1 MKTLTTII
9 YEQEDFDKI
18 HREMSKERAI
28 EILKGLCLPRGWFPY
43 NKPEWGISCTS
54 HDLDNYEICLAIQM
68 AIDSLSREVKHECNF
83 AKQMG
88 FAGCDKCPI
97 DCDIRQAPQ
106 ER

>member
-43 NKPEWGISCTS
+43 NKPEWGISCTA

-68 AIDSLSREVKHECNF
+68 AIDSLSQEEGNEV
-83 AKQMG
+83 
-88 FAGCDKCPI
+88 
-97 DCDIRQAPQ
+97 
-106 ER
+106 

>member
-18 HREMSKERAI
+18 YREMSKERAI

-43 NKPEWGISCTS
+43 NKPEWGISCTA
-54 HDLDNYEICLAIQM
+54 HDLDNYEICLTIQM

-88 FAGCDKCPI
+88 FSGCDKCPI

>member
-18 HREMSKERAI
+18 YREMSKERAI

-43 NKPEWGISCTS
+43 NKPEWGISCTA
-54 HDLDNYEICLAIQM
+54 HDLDNYEICLAIDM

-88 FAGCDKCPI
+88 FSGCDKCPI

>member
-18 HREMSKERAI
+18 YREMSKERAI

-43 NKPEWGISCTS
+43 NKPEWGISCTA

-83 AKQMG
+83 AKQMS
-88 FAGCDKCPI
+88 FSGCDKCPI

>member
-18 HREMSKERAI
+18 YREMSKERAI
-28 EILKGLCLPRGWFPY
+28 EILKGLRLPRGWFPY
-43 NKPEWGISCTS
+43 NKPEWGISCTA
-54 HDLDNYEICLAIQM
+54 HDLDNYEICLAIDM

-88 FAGCDKCPI
+88 FSGCDKYPI
-97 DCDIRQAPQ
+97 NCDIRQAPQ

>member
-18 HREMSKERAI
+18 YREMSKERAT
-28 EILKGLCLPRGWFPY
+28 EILKGLCLPRGCFPY
-43 NKPEWGISCTS
+43 NKPEWDISCTA
-54 HDLDNYEICLAIQM
+54 HDLVNYEICLAIQM

-88 FAGCDKCPI
+88 FSGCDKCPI

>member
-43 NKPEWGISCTS
+43 NKPEWGISCTA
-54 HDLDNYEICLAIQM
+54 HDLDNYEICLAIDM

-83 AKQMG
+83 AKQMC
-88 FAGCDKCPI
+88 FSGCDKCPI

>member
-43 NKPEWGISCTS
+43 NKPEWGISCTA

-88 FAGCDKCPI
+88 VSGCDKCPI

>member
-43 NKPEWGISCTS
+43 NKPEWGISCTA
-54 HDLDNYEICLAIQM
+54 HDLVNYEICLAIQM

-88 FAGCDKCPI
+88 FSGCDKCPI

>member
-43 NKPEWGISCTS
+43 NKPEWGISCTA
-54 HDLDNYEICLAIQM
+54 HDLDNYEICLAIDM

-88 FAGCDKCPI
+88 FSDCDKCPI

>member
-1 MKTLTTII
+1 MKTLTNNI

-88 FAGCDKCPI
+88 FSGCDKCPI
-97 DCDIRQAPQ
+97 NCDIRQAPQ

>member
-18 HREMSKERAI
+18 YREMSKERTI

-43 NKPEWGISCTS
+43 NKPEWGISCTA

-68 AIDSLSREVKHECNF
+68 AIDSLSQEEGNEV
-83 AKQMG
+83 
-88 FAGCDKCPI
+88 
-97 DCDIRQAPQ
+97 
-106 ER
+106 

>member
-9 YEQEDFDKI
+9 YEQEDFDKN

-43 NKPEWGISCTS
+43 NKPEWGISCTA

-88 FAGCDKCPI
+88 FSGCDKCPI

>member
-88 FAGCDKCPI
+88 FSGCYKCQI
-97 DCDIRQAPQ
+97 NCDIRQAPQ

>member
-18 HREMSKERAI
+18 YREMSKERAI

-43 NKPEWGISCTS
+43 NKPEWGISCTA
-54 HDLDNYEICLAIQM
+54 HDLVNYEICLAIQM

-88 FAGCDKCPI
+88 FSGCDKCPI

>member
-18 HREMSKERAI
+18 HREMSKERAT
-28 EILKGLCLPRGWFPY
+28 EILKRLCLPRGWFPY

-88 FAGCDKCPI
+88 FSGCDKCPI

>member
-9 YEQEDFDKI
+9 YEQSDFDEVQ
-18 HREMSKERAI
+18 RRMTKERAI
-28 EILKGLCLPRGWFPY
+28 EILKGLRLPRGWFPY
-43 NKPEWGISCTS
+43 NKPEWGISCTA

-88 FAGCDKCPI
+88 FSGCDKCPI
-97 DCDIRQAPQ
+97 DCDIRQTPQ

>member
-9 YEQEDFDKI
+9 YEQEDFDEVQRRI
-18 HREMSKERAI
+18 TKERAI
-28 EILKGLCLPRGWFPY
+28 EILKGLRLPRGWFSY
-43 NKPEWGISCTS
+43 NKPEWGISCTA

-68 AIDSLSREVKHECNF
+68 PIDSLSRQVKHECNF

-88 FAGCDKCPI
+88 FSGCDKCPS

>member
-9 YEQEDFDKI
+9 YEQEDFDEVQ
-18 HREMSKERAI
+18 RRMTKERAI
-28 EILKGLCLPRGWFPY
+28 EILKGLRLPRGWFPY
-43 NKPEWGISCTS
+43 NKPEWGISCTA

-88 FAGCDKCPI
+88 FSVCDKCPI

>member
-43 NKPEWGISCTS
+43 NKPEWGISCTA
-54 HDLDNYEICLAIQM
+54 HDLYNYEICLAIQM

-88 FAGCDKCPI
+88 FSGCDKCPI

>member
-9 YEQEDFDKI
+9 YEQEDFDEVQ
-18 HREMSKERAI
+18 RRMTKERSI

-43 NKPEWGISCTS
+43 NKPEWGISCTA

-88 FAGCDKCPI
+88 FSGCDKCPI

>member
-18 HREMSKERAI
+18 YREMSKERAI

-43 NKPEWGISCTS
+43 NKPEWGISCTA
-54 HDLDNYEICLAIQM
+54 HDLHNYEICLAIQM

-88 FAGCDKCPI
+88 FSGCDKCPI

>member
-43 NKPEWGISCTS
+43 NKPEWGISCTA
-54 HDLDNYEICLAIQM
+54 HDLDNYEICLAIDM

-88 FAGCDKCPI
+88 FSGCDKCPI

>member
-9 YEQEDFDKI
+9 YEQSDFDEVQ
-18 HREMSKERAI
+18 RRMTKERAI

-43 NKPEWGISCTS
+43 NKPEWGISCTA

-68 AIDSLSREVKHECNF
+68 AIDSLSREVKHGCNF

-88 FAGCDKCPI
+88 FSGCDKCPI
-97 DCDIRQAPQ
+97 NCDIRQAPQ

>member
-18 HREMSKERAI
+18 YREMSKERAI

-88 FAGCDKCPI
+88 FSGCDKCPI

>member
-18 HREMSKERAI
+18 YREMSKERAI

-43 NKPEWGISCTS
+43 NKPEWGISCTA
-54 HDLDNYEICLAIQM
+54 HDLVNYEICLAIQM

-88 FAGCDKCPI
+88 FSGCDKCPI
-97 DCDIRQAPQ
+97 NCDIRQAPQ